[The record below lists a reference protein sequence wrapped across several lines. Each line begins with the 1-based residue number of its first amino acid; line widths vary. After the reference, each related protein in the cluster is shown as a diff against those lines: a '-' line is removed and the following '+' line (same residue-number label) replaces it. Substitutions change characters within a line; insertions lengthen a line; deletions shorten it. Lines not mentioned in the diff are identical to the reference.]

1 MWRFNRAK
9 WAFFSANGAW
19 LVFWFKIKVDFCMII
34 SQKNLEYYFWFV
46 YLCVSKPAIQQL
58 TENRNFKTL

>member
-19 LVFWFKIKVDFCMII
+19 LVFWFKSEVDFCMII
-34 SQKNLEYYFWFV
+34 SQKNLEYYF
-46 YLCVSKPAIQQL
+46 
-58 TENRNFKTL
+58 